1 MVRFF
6 VGGYISNGTL
16 YAKKHEKY
24 CRFVALKEQNK
35 QI

>member
-24 CRFVALKEQNK
+24 CRFVARRPGLLK
-35 QI
+35 